1 MFISKDS
8 LYLCIVKKFLVILLL
23 IVYSASAIG
32 TTINMHYCMNKIS
45 DWSFSSKKKD
55 KCAKCGMSNNGC
67 CKDEK
72 KEIKISSDQQKAE
85 YAQNVK
91 FNIGAVIIHHYIFP
105 AKNLYSIN
113 KPFIAYLHSPPLILQ
128 DNKQAFYSIFLI

>member
-1 MFISKDS
+1 M
-8 LYLCIVKKFLVILLL
+8 KKFLVILLL

-85 YAQNVK
+85 YTQNVK
-91 FNIGAVIIHHYIFP
+91 FNLGTIIIHNFTNP
-105 AKNLYSIN
+105 TKNLFSIN
-113 KPFIAYLHSPPLILQ
+113 KPFLAYLHSPPLILQ

>member
-1 MFISKDS
+1 
-8 LYLCIVKKFLVILLL
+8 VKKFLVILLL

-85 YAQNVK
+85 YTQNVK
-91 FNIGAVIIHHYIFP
+91 FNLGAIIIHNFTNP
-105 AKNLYSIN
+105 TKNLFSIN

>member
-1 MFISKDS
+1 MFISLDS
-8 LYLCIVKKFLVILLL
+8 LYLCFVKKLVVILLL
-23 IVYSASAIG
+23 VVYAASAVG

-45 DWSFSSKKKD
+45 DWSFSNKKKD

-91 FNIGAVIIHHYIFP
+91 FNIGVLINHQFTFP
-105 AKNLYSIN
+105 TKNLFSIN
-113 KPFIAYLHSPPLILQ
+113 KSYLAYLHSPPLILQ
-128 DNKQAFYSIFLI
+128 ENKQAFYSIFLI

>member
-85 YAQNVK
+85 YTQNVK
-91 FNIGAVIIHHYIFP
+91 FNLGAIIIHNFTNP
-105 AKNLYSIN
+105 TKNLFSIN

>member
-1 MFISKDS
+1 LFISGDS
-8 LYLCIVKKFLVILLL
+8 LYLCTVKKLVVILLL

-85 YAQNVK
+85 YTQNVK
-91 FNIGAVIIHHYIFP
+91 FNLGAIIIHNFTNP
-105 AKNLYSIN
+105 TKNLFSIN

>member
-1 MFISKDS
+1 M
-8 LYLCIVKKFLVILLL
+8 KKLLVILLL

-45 DWSFSSKKKD
+45 DWSFSTKKKD
-55 KCAKCGMSNNGC
+55 KCAKCGMTNNGC

-85 YAQNVK
+85 YVQNVK
-91 FNIGAVIIHHYIFP
+91 FNTGAIIIRNFTIP
-105 AKNLYSIN
+105 TKNLFSIN
-113 KPFIAYLHSPPLILQ
+113 KPFLSYLHSPPLILQ
-128 DNKQAFYSIFLI
+128 ENKQAFYSIFLI

>member
-1 MFISKDS
+1 MFISNDS
-8 LYLCIVKKFLVILLL
+8 LYLCTVKKLVVILLL
-23 IVYSASAIG
+23 IAYSASAIG

-85 YAQNVK
+85 YTQNVK
-91 FNIGAVIIHHYIFP
+91 FNIGAIIIHNFTNP
-105 AKNLYSIN
+105 TKNLFSIN
-113 KPFIAYLHSPPLILQ
+113 KPFLAYLHSPPLILQ

>member
-1 MFISKDS
+1 M
-8 LYLCIVKKFLVILLL
+8 KKFLVILLL

-85 YAQNVK
+85 YTQNVK
-91 FNIGAVIIHHYIFP
+91 FNLGAIIIHNFTNP
-105 AKNLYSIN
+105 TKNLFSIN
-113 KPFIAYLHSPPLILQ
+113 KPFLAYLHSPPLILQ

>member
-1 MFISKDS
+1 
-8 LYLCIVKKFLVILLL
+8 
-23 IVYSASAIG
+23 
-32 TTINMHYCMNKIS
+32 MNKIS

-91 FNIGAVIIHHYIFP
+91 FNLGAIIIHNFTNP
-105 AKNLYSIN
+105 TKNLFSIN
-113 KPFIAYLHSPPLILQ
+113 KPFLAYLHSPPLILQ

>member
-1 MFISKDS
+1 M
-8 LYLCIVKKFLVILLL
+8 KKLVVILLL
-23 IVYSASAIG
+23 IVYAGSAVG

-91 FNIGAVIIHHYIFP
+91 FNLGAIIIHNFTTLT
-105 AKNLYSIN
+105 KNLFLIN
-113 KPFIAYLHSPPLILQ
+113 KPFLAYLHSPPLIIQ
-128 DNKQAFYSIFLI
+128 ENKQAFYSIFLI

>member
-1 MFISKDS
+1 
-8 LYLCIVKKFLVILLL
+8 VKKLVVILLL
-23 IVYSASAIG
+23 IVYAGSAVG

-91 FNIGAVIIHHYIFP
+91 FNLGAIIIHNFTTLT
-105 AKNLYSIN
+105 KNLFLIN
-113 KPFIAYLHSPPLILQ
+113 KPFLAYLHSPPLIIQ
-128 DNKQAFYSIFLI
+128 ENKQAFYSIFLI

>member
-1 MFISKDS
+1 MFISSDS
-8 LYLCIVKKFLVILLL
+8 LYICIVKKLVVILLL
-23 IVYSASAIG
+23 IVYAGSAIG

-91 FNIGAVIIHHYIFP
+91 FHIGAFINNQFTSP
-105 AKNLYSIN
+105 NNNLFSFN
-113 KPFIAYLHSPPLILQ
+113 KSYLSYLHLPPLILQ
-128 DNKQAFYSIFLI
+128 ENKQAFYSVFLI